1 MPKGD
6 KKAIRETKRP
16 QGNKKL
22 LGRQKGHYRDKKATG
37 RQKGHQGDNKAIK
50 KTKRPLLLLADFLR
64 ILMTVRLFLHAFY
77 CVT

>member
-1 MPKGD
+1 MRQ
-6 KKAIRETKRP
+6 KAIRE
-16 QGNKKL
+16 
-22 LGRQKGHYRDKKATG
+22 KGHYRDNKAIIKTKMPLRNKIATG

-64 ILMTVRLFLHAFY
+64 ILMMVRLFLHAFY